1 MRLPIRLRLTLV
13 FTLSMAVLLTVTGSF
28 VYLRLGAELQRS
40 TDAALLAQAEAV
52 AGALGQQGSGQQG
65 TGQQQNAFSPPNA
78 ARGGDLGTFAQ
89 VLGPGGRMLEPSPG
103 PGARPAVPPS
113 ALRGSR
119 RPAYLDLAVR
129 GIEGTARIVV
139 LPQGAGPGR
148 VWVVVGTSAGNR
160 QEALSAL
167 LVLMLIG
174 GPVTLALAAAV
185 GWAVAGAALRPVER
199 MRQEAEA
206 ISVSDK
212 GRRLPIP
219 ASRDE
224 IARLGSTLNAMIGR
238 LEAAFERERRFV
250 ADASHELRTPLAI
263 LKAELDLARSR
274 SRTKPELLAAVRSAS
289 EETDRL
295 IELAETLLV
304 YSRVEGDRMPLRRE
318 VTDLDQLLRGA
329 CSALAAR
336 AAREGVA
343 VQVDPNMVTA
353 VIDPLRIRQAVE
365 NLVTNALAHTP
376 RGGQIRVSATLA
388 GDIVQLAVADTGPGF
403 DPRVLPRAFEPFATG
418 PAPSA
423 GTGHPAGQGAGLGLA
438 IVRAIAQAHGG
449 QASAENPPGG
459 GACVTVCLPA
469 TD

>member
-1 MRLPIRLRLTLV
+1 MHLPIRLRLTLV
-13 FTLSMAVLLTVTGSF
+13 FTLCMAVLLSVTGSF
-28 VYLRLGAELQRS
+28 VYLRLAAELQRA
-40 TDAALLAQAEAV
+40 TDSALLTQANSV
-52 AGALGQQGSGQQG
+52 AAALGQPGQGP
-65 TGQQQNAFSPPNA
+65 AFYESSA
-78 ARGGDLGTFAQ
+78 ARTGDLWTFTQ
-89 VLGPGGRMLEPSPG
+89 VLGPGGKVGEASTG
-103 PGARPAVPPS
+103 FGRPAVPLS
-113 ALRGSR
+113 ALRDIR
-119 RPAYLDLAVR
+119 RPAYFDVTVR
-129 GIEGTARIVV
+129 GVEGTARVVV
-139 LPQGAGPGR
+139 LPQAGQGG
-148 VWVVVGTSAGNR
+148 WVIVGTSAANR
-160 QEALSAL
+160 QEGLSAL
-167 LVLMLIG
+167 LVLLLIG

-185 GWAVAGAALRPVER
+185 GWVVAGAALRPVER
-199 MRQEAEA
+199 MRQEADA

-219 ASRDE
+219 AGRDE
-224 IARLGSTLNAMIGR
+224 ITRLGNTLNAMIGR

-274 SRTKPELLAAVRSAS
+274 SRTKPELLAAVSSAS

-304 YSRVEGDRMPLRRE
+304 YSRVEGDRIPLRRE
-318 VTDLDQLLRGA
+318 ATDLDQLLRDA

-336 AAREGVA
+336 AAAAGVD
-343 VQVDPNMVTA
+343 VQVDPAGVTA
-353 VIDPLRIRQAVE
+353 VVDPVRIRQAVE

-376 RGGQIRVSATLA
+376 RGGQIRVSATPA
-388 GDIVQLAVADTGPGF
+388 GETVRLAVADTGPGF

-418 PAPSA
+418 PAPGA

-449 QASAENPPGG
+449 QATAENPPGG

-469 TD
+469 AD